1 MTARG
6 FRAEVDAA
14 GNAVGTIGDGP
25 RRVVLLG
32 HIDTVPGRIPVRI
45 EDGVLHG
52 RGAVDAKGPL
62 AAFVVAGAAA
72 SLPEGVRLTVVGAV
86 GEETLGSLGATWL
99 ARHRQAPDAVVIGEP
114 SEIGRAHV

>member
-14 GNAVGTIGDGP
+14 GNAVGTVGAGP

-32 HIDTVPGRIPVRI
+32 HVDTVPGRIPVRI
-45 EDGVLHG
+45 VDGVLHG

-62 AAFVVAGAAA
+62 CTFVAAAAAAA
-72 SLPEGVRLTVVGAV
+72 SRTDCEIVVVGAV
-86 GEETLGSLGATWL
+86 GEERIGSPGASAVAAWP
-99 ARHRQAPDAVVIGEP
+99 APDFCVIGE
-114 SEIGRAHV
+114 